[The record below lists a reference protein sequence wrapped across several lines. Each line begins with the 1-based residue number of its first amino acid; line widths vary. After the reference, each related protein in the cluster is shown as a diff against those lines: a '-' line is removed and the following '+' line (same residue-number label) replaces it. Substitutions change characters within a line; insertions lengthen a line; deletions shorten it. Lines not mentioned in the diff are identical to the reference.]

1 MTPITEKEL
10 AQYARQLA
18 AMDDADFTA
27 ERAQVLRELAA
38 AREAVALLADR
49 PAPDAVPAGVDLA
62 DPVALA
68 DYLETARTAGTNA
81 EALSAGRA
89 WVRQC
94 EQRAGP
100 VRSEETSRARRRAGE
115 ALRADVLAHAALA
128 AEFAGFVRA
137 HHQLARQ
144 VGGRPLVSLEIVNE
158 LDRLLKQVNG

>member
-1 MTPITEKEL
+1 MTMTEQEL
-10 AQYARQLA
+10 TQYGQALA
-18 AMDDADFTA
+18 AMDDASFAA
-27 ERAQVLRELAA
+27 ERAQVLRQLAA

-49 PAPDAVPAGVDLA
+49 PAPDTVPAGVDLA
-62 DPVALA
+62 DPAALA

-100 VRSEETSRARRRAGE
+100 VRSEETSRARRRAG
-115 ALRADVLAHAALA
+115 AAMLADLLDHAALA

-158 LDRLLKQVNG
+158 LDRVLRQVNG

>member
-1 MTPITEKEL
+1 MTEQEL
-10 AQYARQLA
+10 TQYGQALA
-18 AMDDADFTA
+18 AMDDASFAA

-68 DYLETARTAGTNA
+68 DFLETARTASGNA
-81 EALSAGRA
+81 EALAAGRA

-100 VRSEETSRARRRAGE
+100 VRSEETSRARRRA
-115 ALRADVLAHAALA
+115 AAAMLADVKDHAALL
-128 AEFAGFVRA
+128 AEFAGFVRG

-144 VGGRPLVSLEIVNE
+144 VGGRPLVALEIVNE
-158 LDRLLKQVNG
+158 LDRLLKVYG